1 MMRSEK
7 YSNFFIFRFYFFF
20 KNMLVLPVLKQ
31 YCTEKEVSHMDDDF
45 KGAYPLITNEK
56 YKAINKYYP
65 NYSFFFFLKSKR
77 VLHFLKSKE

>member
-65 NYSFFFFLKSKR
+65 NYSFFFLKSKR